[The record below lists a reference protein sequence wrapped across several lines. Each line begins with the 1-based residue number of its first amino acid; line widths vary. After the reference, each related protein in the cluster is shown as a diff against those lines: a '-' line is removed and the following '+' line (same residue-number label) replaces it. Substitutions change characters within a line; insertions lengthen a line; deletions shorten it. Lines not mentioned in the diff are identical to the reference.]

1 MKGKNIVIIILVVL
15 VLGLSLY
22 IVYDKT
28 LSKENKDND
37 IDKGFDNG
45 NTVSIKNNEEL
56 DYVYDADYTYDNKYQ
71 TYEINND
78 GYQELVEIDKYY
90 NNFKV
95 EYRKGEQRVSDLKVP
110 YINIKSSYGDSVN
123 KELKKLYEDKALE
136 FDENAK
142 ESEEGQQ
149 CRQVLTYRTYNY
161 NDMLSVVVI
170 YATQCTAPWNLNYK
184 TYNFDLSTGNE
195 ISYKDMVL
203 RLGYAQDT
211 MLEKVDK
218 ALKLKM
224 DELFKEDDL
233 DKGCNNGSSCYEIAY
248 SKLNNS
254 ISDNSVLFFTN
265 NSGVLTIMAVPYNDG
280 VQNGEEHLAMIEVTK

>member
-1 MKGKNIVIIILVVL
+1 MKGKNIVIIILGVL

-95 EYRKGEQRVSDLKVP
+95 EYRKGEQRVFKGS
-110 YINIKSSYGDSVN
+110 
-123 KELKKLYEDKALE
+123 LY
-136 FDENAK
+136 
-142 ESEEGQQ
+142 
-149 CRQVLTYRTYNY
+149 
-161 NDMLSVVVI
+161 
-170 YATQCTAPWNLNYK
+170 
-184 TYNFDLSTGNE
+184 
-195 ISYKDMVL
+195 
-203 RLGYAQDT
+203 
-211 MLEKVDK
+211 
-218 ALKLKM
+218 
-224 DELFKEDDL
+224 
-233 DKGCNNGSSCYEIAY
+233 
-248 SKLNNS
+248 
-254 ISDNSVLFFTN
+254 
-265 NSGVLTIMAVPYNDG
+265 
-280 VQNGEEHLAMIEVTK
+280 

>member
-1 MKGKNIVIIILVVL
+1 MKGKNIVIIILGVL

-170 YATQCTAPWNLNYK
+170 YATQCTAHWNLNYK
-184 TYNFDLSTGNE
+184 IYNFDLSTGNE
-195 ISYKDMVL
+195 ISYKDMVS

-233 DKGCNNGSSCYEIAY
+233 DKGCNNGSSCYEIA
-248 SKLNNS
+248 
-254 ISDNSVLFFTN
+254 
-265 NSGVLTIMAVPYNDG
+265 
-280 VQNGEEHLAMIEVTK
+280 